1 MLMVAG
7 DQDTA
12 TAFSVLDTVCAE
24 AVLMRVNSP
33 TATMLTQQHMNACRA
48 ISNVATHAQARSVS
62 CIWQTYTVLRLV
74 CYMTDKLFC
83 DSDMKS
89 WVDLLV
95 LSLAARNLITAS
107 TDVRNAV
114 T

>member
-1 MLMVAG
+1 
-7 DQDTA
+7 
-12 TAFSVLDTVCAE
+12 
-24 AVLMRVNSP
+24 
-33 TATMLTQQHMNACRA
+33 
-48 ISNVATHAQARSVS
+48 
-62 CIWQTYTVLRLV
+62 
-74 CYMTDKLFC
+74 MTDKLFC

-89 WVDLLV
+89 WVDMLV